1 MSGREALSSVDLV
14 FVSINYSYSIAQSRR
29 SSRRN
34 KLMWPL
40 DSDSD
45 DDVVR
50 QSGALARRCPCVAAY
65 KVC

>member
-1 MSGREALSSVDLV
+1 MSGREAPSSVDLV
-14 FVSINYSYSIAQSRR
+14 FVSSNFSYSIAQSGH
-29 SSRRN
+29 SSPRN

-45 DDVVR
+45 DDAVR
-50 QSGALARRCPCVAAY
+50 QSGALARRCPCFAAY